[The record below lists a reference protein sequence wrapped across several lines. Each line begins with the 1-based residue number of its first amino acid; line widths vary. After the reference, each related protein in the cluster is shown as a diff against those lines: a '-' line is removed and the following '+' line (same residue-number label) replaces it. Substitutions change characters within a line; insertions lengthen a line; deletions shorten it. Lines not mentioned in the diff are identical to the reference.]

1 MRVKTIAATA
11 APFILL
17 IPAAGAAQT
26 PVALDEI
33 IVSGGLT
40 PVDAQ
45 SYARAVTII
54 TAEDLK
60 RRQTRTVADALRS
73 VPGVAV
79 SRAGGPGGESA
90 VRIRGSESNHVL
102 VLIDGLRVATGAD
115 AVDFSRLTVGAVER
129 IEVLRGPQS
138 ALYGAG
144 ATAGVI
150 NIITKGGLRNATALS
165 AEAVV
170 GTAPSAS
177 FSALAQGGTDKA
189 DIALAAS
196 WLDDDGWDAQGDG
209 SEDDGLR
216 NVTLNARGSADLAPF
231 LRLRG
236 SARYTDRS
244 GDFDGS
250 ATDPLG
256 KTDGTDLL
264 LGLAADID
272 TFGGALTHTPS
283 ISFSDQKNDT
293 ITTFGPSENDISE
306 LNAGYQAAYTFGADG
321 AHTLV
326 GAVQF
331 KREEFSNTFAGSDD
345 KQRDQIGY
353 VLDYRGQ
360 ITDALFVQGGLR
372 YDDNDA
378 FEDFTS
384 WSASASYNFFETG
397 TRLRGSVGR
406 AQTNPTFFEQ
416 FGFIPGQFTG
426 NPDLKPER
434 NLGFDVGV
442 DQDFWGGRGTV
453 GVTYFRERL
462 TDEIVDFGTTARN
475 LDGDSDRQGIEVS
488 ASLAPIAG
496 LTLRADY
503 TFLDASDANGLT
515 EIRRPKH
522 AGGVSA
528 EYRFLDG
535 KARLG
540 GDVRLVGDAEDLDF
554 NSFPARRV
562 TLDSHIVVNLNAAY
576 AVSETVEVFG
586 AVNNLFDEDYQEVS
600 GYAAQPLTGFV
611 GARVRF

>member
-1 MRVKTIAATA
+1 MRVRTIAATA
-11 APFILL
+11 APFFVIM
-17 IPAAGAAQT
+17 PVAGAAQQ
-26 PVALDEI
+26 PIGLDEI
-33 IVSGGLT
+33 VVSGGLT

-54 TAEDLK
+54 TAEDIE
-60 RRQTRTVADALRS
+60 RQQARTVADALRS

-90 VRIRGSESNHVL
+90 VRIRGAESNHVL
-102 VLIDGLRVATGAD
+102 VLIDGLRVASGAD
-115 AVDFSRLTVGAVER
+115 AVDFSRLTVGGVER

-150 NIITKGGLRNATALS
+150 NIITAGGLRNATALG

-177 FSALAQGGTDKA
+177 VSALAQGGTDKA

-196 WLDDDGWDAQGDG
+196 WTDDDGWDAQGDG

-256 KTDGTDLL
+256 RTDGTDLL

-272 TFGGALTHTPS
+272 TFGGALVHTPS
-283 ISFSDQKNDT
+283 VSFSDQQNDT
-293 ITTFGPSENDISE
+293 DGSFGPSENDISE
-306 LNAGYQAAYTFGADG
+306 LNAAYQAAYTFGADG

-331 KREEFSNTFAGSDD
+331 KRETFSNTFAGADE

-360 ITDALFVQGGLR
+360 ITDALFVQAGLR
-372 YDDNDA
+372 FDDNDE
-378 FEDFTS
+378 FDDFTS

-397 TRLRGSVGR
+397 ARLRASVGR

-416 FGFIPGQFTG
+416 FGFIPGEFTG

-434 NLGFDVGV
+434 NLGFDIGV
-442 DQDFWGGRGTV
+442 DQAFWGGRGEV
-453 GVTYFRERL
+453 SATYFRERL

-475 LDGDSDRQGIEVS
+475 LDGDSDRQGIEVA
-488 ASLAPIAG
+488 ASLTPVAG

-515 EIRRPKH
+515 EIRRPRH
-522 AGGVSA
+522 SGGLSA
-528 EYRFLDG
+528 EYRLLDG

-562 TLDSHIVVNLNAAY
+562 TLDSHVVVNLNAAY

-586 AVNNLFDEDYQEVS
+586 SVNNLFDANYEEVS
-600 GYAAQPLTGFV
+600 GFAAQPLTGFV

>member
-1 MRVKTIAATA
+1 MRVETI
-11 APFILL
+11 
-17 IPAAGAAQT
+17 AAGAASFLSIL
-26 PVALDEI
+26 PVAGVAQQPIALDEI

-45 SYARAVTII
+45 SYARAVTVI
-54 TAEDLK
+54 TAEDIK
-60 RRQTRTVADALRS
+60 RQQTRTVADALRQ

-102 VLIDGLRVATGAD
+102 VLIDGVRVASGAE
-115 AVDFSRLTVGAVER
+115 AVDFSRLTVGGVER

-150 NIITKGGLRNATALS
+150 NIITKGGLRNAAVLS
-165 AEAVV
+165 AEAVA
-170 GTAPSAS
+170 GTAPSGS
-177 FSALAQGGTDKA
+177 LSALAQGGTDKA

-272 TFGGALTHTPS
+272 TLGGALVHTPS
-283 ISFSDQKNDT
+283 VSFSDQKNDT

-306 LNAGYQAAYTFGADG
+306 LNAGWRAAYSFGAAG

-331 KREEFSNTFAGSDD
+331 KREEFRNTFAGADD

-372 YDDNDA
+372 FDDNDA
-378 FEDFTS
+378 FDDFTA
-384 WSASASYNFFETG
+384 WSASASYNFFGTG
-397 TRLRGSVGR
+397 TRLRASVGR

-416 FGFIPGQFTG
+416 FGFIPGEFTG

-434 NLGFDVGV
+434 NLGFDIGV
-442 DQDFWGGRGTV
+442 DQEFWGGRGAV

-475 LDGDSDRQGIEVS
+475 LDGQSDRQGVELS
-488 ASLAPIAG
+488 ASLTPLAG

-503 TFLDASDANGLT
+503 TYLDASDADGLA

-522 AGGVSA
+522 SGGVSA
-528 EYRFLDG
+528 EYRFAGG
-535 KARLG
+535 KARAG
-540 GDVRLVGDAEDLDF
+540 GDVRLVGDAQDLDF
-554 NSFPARRV
+554 DSFPAQRV
-562 TLDSHIVVNLNAAY
+562 TLGSHIVVNLTAAY
-576 AVSETVEVFG
+576 ALSDTVEVFG
-586 AVNNLFDEDYQEVS
+586 SVNNLFDEDYQEVS
-600 GYAAQPLTGFV
+600 GYTAQPLTGFV